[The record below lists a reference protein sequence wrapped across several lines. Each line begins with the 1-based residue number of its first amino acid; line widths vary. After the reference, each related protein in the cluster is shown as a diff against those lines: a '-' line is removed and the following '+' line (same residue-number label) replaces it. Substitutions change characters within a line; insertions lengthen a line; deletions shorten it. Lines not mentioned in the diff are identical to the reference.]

1 MATLQTRGHKKR
13 RSRWDGA
20 NTPQALKRKHAK
32 ADALR
37 LAASP
42 PIYPA
47 EMQPGAPTGD
57 YIYACIRGVEVR
69 IELNAPR
76 PTVAGI
82 RPRTDQ
88 WCVIINGV
96 QWSPAAG
103 LVGPLDE
110 FRRRVPRTM
119 SRRSI
124 ATLER

>member
-1 MATLQTRGHKKR
+1 MATLQSRGHKKWH
-13 RSRWDGA
+13 SRWDGA
-20 NTPQALKRKHAK
+20 NTTQALTRKHAK

-37 LAASP
+37 LEAPP

-57 YIYACIRGVEVR
+57 YIYAHIRGVDVR

-103 LVGPLDE
+103 LVGVFDE
-110 FRRRVPRTM
+110 LRERVPRTM
-119 SRRSI
+119 SRRAI
-124 ATLER
+124 ATIER

>member
-1 MATLQTRGHKKR
+1 MPTLQRTRHKKR

-20 NTPQALKRKHAK
+20 NTPAALLRRQAK

-37 LAASP
+37 LAGPP

-47 EMQPGAPTGD
+47 ELPPGAPTGD
-57 YIYACIRGVEVR
+57 YINARIRGVDVR

-82 RPRTDQ
+82 RPRNDQ
-88 WCVIINGV
+88 WCVVIDGS

-103 LVGPLDE
+103 LVDVLDE
-110 FRRRVPRTM
+110 LRQRVPRAM
-119 SRRSI
+119 SRRAI
-124 ATLER
+124 AVLER